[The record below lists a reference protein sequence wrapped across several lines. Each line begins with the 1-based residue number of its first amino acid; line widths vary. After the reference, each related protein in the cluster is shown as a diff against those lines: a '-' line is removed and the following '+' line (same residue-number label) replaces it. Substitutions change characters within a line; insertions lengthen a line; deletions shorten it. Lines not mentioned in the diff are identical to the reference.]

1 MKVETDFI
9 AMLGLLAKAAAGNDI
24 NIGQFNRENVLRY
37 ADEQSVLPLVCSQL
51 PELAASGKILRM
63 AAKNISD
70 LAYIRLIFNE
80 LEKNGIKFAVL
91 KGESVACLYQNPDLR
106 ISGDVDIL
114 MDEADEAKALYVF
127 EKYGYRHEERK
138 PGENE
143 NVLIHPMRK
152 IVELHVALYDK
163 TREDIFFGDTGNAA
177 KPYIKVSSPNMGEFY
192 ALAPDDGI
200 MFLYLHFIKHFLSSG
215 AGVRQLL
222 DIVMYSKRY
231 KNEIDWQAFFEKID
245 KIHYKKMYSYILS
258 AAVKYMGFEKSDFR
272 DVEYDFEAA
281 EKVLADL
288 QYSGLFG
295 KNEENL
301 AQFKRVYEEKR
312 NQKYGFVDYED
323 YSKKYTVSKI
333 KILFPS
339 AKVLRGRYKYLE
351 KHRWLLPAAWVQRI
365 VSAGLAVVLGRKD
378 ASRYTSINKIKTN
391 QDIEQRIKLMEDI
404 DML

>member
-1 MKVETDFI
+1 
-9 AMLGLLAKAAAGNDI
+9 
-24 NIGQFNRENVLRY
+24 
-37 ADEQSVLPLVCSQL
+37 
-51 PELAASGKILRM
+51 
-63 AAKNISD
+63 
-70 LAYIRLIFNE
+70 
-80 LEKNGIKFAVL
+80 
-91 KGESVACLYQNPDLR
+91 
-106 ISGDVDIL
+106 
-114 MDEADEAKALYVF
+114 
-127 EKYGYRHEERK
+127 
-138 PGENE
+138 
-143 NVLIHPMRK
+143 
-152 IVELHVALYDK
+152 
-163 TREDIFFGDTGNAA
+163 
-177 KPYIKVSSPNMGEFY
+177 
-192 ALAPDDGI
+192 
-200 MFLYLHFIKHFLSSG
+200 
-215 AGVRQLL
+215 
-222 DIVMYSKRY
+222 
-231 KNEIDWQAFFEKID
+231 
-245 KIHYKKMYSYILS
+245 MYSYILS
-258 AAVKYMGFEKSDFR
+258 AAVKYMGFEKSDFH